1 MAIERRETG
10 IGGLDKLISG
20 GIPVPATVLIGG
32 EPGTGKTT
40 LSVQT
45 LFYGA
50 KQGDV
55 GIYITA
61 ISEPRWVVQKFLS
74 EFNFYDE
81 SALEKEK
88 IVFLEIRKDLFD
100 EPKKLLPKIKQYVEQ
115 YQPQRVVIDPITPI
129 KAALDE
135 KGETREF
142 LHDLIE
148 FLKGFNCTSIITAEL
163 SYKDIPMSLEGYMTD
178 GIIIL
183 SYPEEKDVRRK
194 FLEVLKMRGTKH
206 VTGKQ
211 LVDIT
216 RDGFLVH
223 AGLR

>member
-1 MAIERRETG
+1 MAIARRETG
-10 IGGLDKLISG
+10 IVGLDKLISG
-20 GIPVPATVLIGG
+20 GLPVPSTVLIGG

-50 KQGDV
+50 KKGDV

-74 EFNFYDE
+74 EFTFYDP
-81 SALEKEK
+81 AAIEKQK
-88 IVFLEIRKDLFD
+88 IIFLEIKKNLFD
-100 EPKKLLPKIKQYVEQ
+100 DPDTLLKRIKMLVER
-115 YQPQRVVIDPITPI
+115 YEPQRVVIDPITPI
-129 KAALDE
+129 KVALDA
-135 KGETREF
+135 KGTTREF
-142 LHDLIE
+142 MHELFE
-148 FLKGFNCTSIITAEL
+148 FLKGFNCTSIVTAEL
-163 SYKDIPMSLEGYMTD
+163 AYDEIPKSLEGYMVD

-183 SYPEEKDVRRK
+183 SYPEEKEVRRK

-216 RDGFLVH
+216 NEGFLVH